1 MGYTPKEPHIYKG
14 KQVIINSDRI
24 LFNAKDDSILL
35 FSKEAIGFSTKG
47 SFNFDTD
54 SGTNCYFTINS
65 PKIYLGLQP
74 NNDLPTEPAVLGD
87 YLGDIWLD
95 DLLEMLDGLIED
107 LTTTYALTT
116 TMPGLPTAPNSAN
129 RGAFQ
134 VRKQQISNLRH
145 NVKYFKSETT
155 KLI

>member
-24 LFNAKDDSILL
+24 LFNAKEDSILL
-35 FSKEAIGFSTKG
+35 FSNEAIGFSTNG

-54 SGTNCYFTINS
+54 SGVNNYFTINA

-74 NNDLPTEPAVLGD
+74 NKDLPTEPAVLGD

-134 VRKQQISNLRH
+134 VRKQQISNLRN

-155 KLI
+155 KLV